1 MQTFV
6 FDEFHII
13 FKFMFTYVSQK
24 KREIIKVCLYLLLI
38 ILIIYTLPGIV
49 LPYVGNRD
57 HCAQNF
63 KGRHGKW

>member
-13 FKFMFTYVSQK
+13 FKFMFTYISQK
-24 KREIIKVCLYLLLI
+24 KSKVCLYLLLI

-49 LPYVGNRD
+49 VPYVGNSD